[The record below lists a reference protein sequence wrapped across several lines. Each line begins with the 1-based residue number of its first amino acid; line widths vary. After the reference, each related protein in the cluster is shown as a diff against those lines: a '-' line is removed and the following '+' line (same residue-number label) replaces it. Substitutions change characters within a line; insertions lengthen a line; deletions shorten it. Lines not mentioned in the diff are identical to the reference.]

1 MSQLHLAHDRTDG
14 AHRVPTLVAQR
25 HTHKTNPDE
34 VLLTEWQRTDEHSFV
49 VRATWPRTHDFYT
62 TRHGLHD
69 PLLLSETVRQ
79 ALPLLS
85 HVAYETPMGHQ
96 LLWHDLRWVLDPA
109 ALMAA
114 EQETE
119 LELHITCSEVKY
131 RRGRAVSMLLTA
143 LVYRAGRPLAR
154 ARTRFAI
161 QDRAIYERLRAQYA
175 DIDLANARALPP
187 APPVPASTVGRTRAA
202 DVVLSPAGRPHQWLL
217 RVDTTHPILFDHRVD
232 HVPGMLLLEAGRQ
245 AAQAV
250 ASPQPSVVV
259 GMDTAFMRYAELD
272 APCRIHAHRHTAD
285 EAGRRRVL
293 VTAHQHDVEIFA
305 SIVTLVG
312 AALG

>member
-14 AHRVPTLVAQR
+14 ARGVPTLVAQK

-34 VLLTEWQRTDEHSFV
+34 VLLTDWQRTGEHSFV
-49 VRATWPRTHDFYT
+49 VRAKWPRTHDFYT
-62 TRHGLHD
+62 TQHGLHD

-96 LLWHDLRWVLDPA
+96 LLWHDFRWELDPMG
-109 ALMAA
+109 LLVA
-114 EQETE
+114 ERETE
-119 LELHITCSEVKY
+119 LALHITCSEVKY
-131 RRGRAVSMLLTA
+131 RRGRAVSMLLDA

-161 QDRAIYERLRAQYA
+161 QDRAIYERLRGQYA

-187 APPVPASTVGRTRAA
+187 APPLPAPLVGRTRAA
-202 DVVLSPAGRPHQWLL
+202 DVALSPTGRPHRWLL

-250 ASPQPSVVV
+250 ASPRPSLVV
-259 GMDTAFMRYAELD
+259 GMDTAFIRYAELD
-272 APCRIHAHRHTAD
+272 APCRIHAHRYTAD

-293 VTAHQHDVEIFA
+293 VTAHQHDVEIFTN
-305 SIVTLVG
+305 IVTLVG
-312 AALG
+312 APLA